1 MYTINKSHGG
11 EDKRVH
17 IRGPLIYDPLLQL
30 LQLLAS
36 LFLTFVVS
44 IIAHKKKSRFL
55 GRLFPSPLRIF
66 YADYRGSYFPR
77 GGMEKFRNIPIEFPS
92 RKLER
97 SVISEKGSEKPLENV
112 FHAGLSALSPTIL
125 NIYRPANTFE
135 GKKIWRGE
143 RMSGLLEKGRGC
155 AFDFGRRE
163 SWGK

>member
-55 GRLFPSPLRIF
+55 GRLFPSPLRIL

-77 GGMEKFRNIPIEFPS
+77 GGMEKFRNIPIEF
-92 RKLER
+92 
-97 SVISEKGSEKPLENV
+97 
-112 FHAGLSALSPTIL
+112 
-125 NIYRPANTFE
+125 
-135 GKKIWRGE
+135 
-143 RMSGLLEKGRGC
+143 
-155 AFDFGRRE
+155 RRE
-163 SWGK
+163 SLKDPSLARRGAKSPWRMFSTRDYPLSRQQF